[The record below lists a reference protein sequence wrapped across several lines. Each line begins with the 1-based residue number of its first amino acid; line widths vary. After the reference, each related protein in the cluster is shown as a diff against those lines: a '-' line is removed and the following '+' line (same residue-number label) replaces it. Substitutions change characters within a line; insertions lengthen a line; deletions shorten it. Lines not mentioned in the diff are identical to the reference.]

1 MGITEECPETESTY
15 AGNAIAKARFYAL
28 RSGIPTVADD
38 SGLEVDAL
46 DGRPGVETRRFAGPN
61 ATDEE
66 NNAKLLAE
74 LEGVAPADRTA
85 RYQCVLAF
93 LDPTEAPGGD
103 VSRGLV
109 RQRMGTLEG
118 RIARKPKGKGGFGYD
133 PIFEPAGE
141 PPGGRT
147 FGLWSAAEKNRVSH
161 RARAARRMAPVL
173 RDLGFR

>member
-1 MGITEECPETESTY
+1 M
-15 AGNAIAKARFYAL
+15 
-28 RSGIPTVADD
+28 
-38 SGLEVDAL
+38 EVDAL

-61 ATDEE
+61 ATDDE

-133 PIFEPAGE
+133 PIFEPATE

-147 FGLWSAAEKNRVSH
+147 VAQMKPAEKNEISH
-161 RARAARRMAPVL
+161 RGQAALAMGDWL
-173 RDLGFR
+173 RTRGY